1 MILKYS
7 FFSKASD
14 SDSLIPA
21 YNKKKKMS
29 RNFLNIVLICIFTS
43 FIVCA
48 HVYKDYTSNAVLL
61 SSVYDAMKNNL
72 QKNIRNNLNRD
83 DVLRDYRNKRNI
95 NERVEYYDTHP
106 SDLNAE

>member
-1 MILKYS
+1 MILKDWKYYLLN
-7 FFSKASD
+7 D
-14 SDSLIPA
+14 STSITSA
-21 YNKKKKMS
+21 KTKKKMS
-29 RNFLNIVLICIFTS
+29 RKILNIVLICIFTS

-72 QKNIRNNLNRD
+72 QQNIRNNLNRD

-95 NERVEYYDTHP
+95 NEKVEYYDTNP